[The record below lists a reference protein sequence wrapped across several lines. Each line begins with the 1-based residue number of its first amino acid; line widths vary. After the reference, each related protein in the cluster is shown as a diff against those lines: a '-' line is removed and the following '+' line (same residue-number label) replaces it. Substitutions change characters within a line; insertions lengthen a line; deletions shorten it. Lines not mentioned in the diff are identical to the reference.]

1 MPESGKARRE
11 KPTGTAAANLS
22 PGKALL
28 KVLSSHHLVC
38 LGAVMLAALTLF
50 SLVGPFFSPFDR
62 DAVAVE
68 KIQEPPGD
76 GHILGTDELGR
87 DIFVRL
93 AHGGRVS
100 LSVGIIAMLIQLVIG
115 VTLGSAA
122 GFYGG
127 ICDSLIM
134 RITDVI
140 MCFPFFVIALSVAAL
155 TGPSF
160 RNVILIIGLLRW
172 PSMARVVR
180 SGTLALKNSEFI
192 EAARA
197 LGLTQPEI
205 IFRHILPNS
214 IGPIIVSGTLNVAY
228 AVLLEASLSFL
239 GLGIAPPQP
248 SWGTMLSAA
257 QSMSI
262 LQKCWWIWMPPGT
275 MVLLV
280 VLSINFI
287 GEGLSEIFSP
297 LGRKAS

>member
-1 MPESGKARRE
+1 MLA
-11 KPTGTAAANLS
+11 
-22 PGKALL
+22 
-28 KVLSSHHLVC
+28 VLS
-38 LGAVMLAALTLF
+38 LF
-50 SLVGPFFSPFDR
+50 SLIGPFFSPFDR
-62 DAVAVE
+62 DAVEVE

-115 VTLGSAA
+115 VTLGSVA

-127 ICDSLIM
+127 IYDSLIM

-180 SGTLALKNSEFI
+180 GGVLAIKNSEFI

-205 IFRHILPNS
+205 IFRHLLPNS
-214 IGPIIVSGTLNVAY
+214 LGPIIVSGTLNVAY

-262 LQKCWWIWMPPGT
+262 LQKCWWIWIPPGT

-287 GEGLSEIFSP
+287 GEGLSEILSP
-297 LGRKAS
+297 QGRGTAAP

>member
-1 MPESGKARRE
+1 
-11 KPTGTAAANLS
+11 
-22 PGKALL
+22 
-28 KVLSSHHLVC
+28 
-38 LGAVMLAALTLF
+38 MLAVLTLF
-50 SLVGPFFSPFDR
+50 SLIGPFFSPFDR
-62 DAVAVE
+62 DAVEVE

-100 LSVGIIAMLIQLVIG
+100 LRVGIIAMLIQLVIG
-115 VTLGSAA
+115 VTLGSVA

-127 ICDSLIM
+127 IYDSLIM

-160 RNVILIIGLLRW
+160 RNVVLIIGLLRW

-180 SGTLALKNSEFI
+180 SGILALQHTEFI

-205 IFRHILPNS
+205 IFRHLLPNS
-214 IGPIIVSGTLNVAY
+214 LGPIIVSGTLNVAY

-262 LQKCWWIWMPPGT
+262 LRKCWWIWIPPGL

-287 GEGLSEIFSP
+287 GEGLSDIF
-297 LGRKAS
+297 GAQRRGAA

>member
-1 MPESGKARRE
+1 MPAQDRGRGPAGISK
-11 KPTGTAAANLS
+11 LS
-22 PGKALL
+22 PGRALL
-28 KVLSSHHLVC
+28 KVLSAHQLVSAGVIM
-38 LGAVMLAALTLF
+38 LGALTLF
-50 SLVGPFFSPFDR
+50 SLIGPFFSPFDR
-62 DAVAVE
+62 DEVEVE
-68 KIQEPPGD
+68 KIQDPPGD

-115 VTLGSAA
+115 VSLGSVA

-127 ICDSLIM
+127 IYDNLIM

-180 SGTLALKNSEFI
+180 SGILALKNTEFI
-192 EAARA
+192 DAARA

-205 IFRHILPNS
+205 IFRHLLPNS
-214 IGPIIVSGTLNVAY
+214 LGPIIVAGTLNVAY

-262 LQKCWWIWMPPGT
+262 LQRCWWIWIPPGL
-275 MVLLV
+275 MVLSV

-287 GEGLSEIFSP
+287 GEGLSDIF
-297 LGRKAS
+297 GTQRRGAV

>member
-1 MPESGKARRE
+1 
-11 KPTGTAAANLS
+11 
-22 PGKALL
+22 
-28 KVLSSHHLVC
+28 
-38 LGAVMLAALTLF
+38 MLAVLTLF
-50 SLVGPFFSPFDR
+50 SLIGPFFSPFDR
-62 DAVAVE
+62 DAVEVE

-76 GHILGTDELGR
+76 GHVLGTDELGR

-100 LSVGIIAMLIQLVIG
+100 LSVGIIAMLIQLIIG

-127 ICDSLIM
+127 LYDSLIM

-160 RNVILIIGLLRW
+160 RNGILIIGLLRW

-180 SGTLALKNSEFI
+180 SGILALKNTEFI

-197 LGLTQPEI
+197 LGLTQREI
-205 IFRHILPNS
+205 IFRHLLPNS
-214 IGPIIVSGTLNVAY
+214 MGPIIVSGTLNVAY

-262 LQKCWWIWMPPGT
+262 LQKCWWIWIPPGL
-275 MVLLV
+275 MVLTV

-287 GEGLSEIFSP
+287 GEGLSDIFDTQRR
-297 LGRKAS
+297 GAA

>member
-1 MPESGKARRE
+1 MLRQD
-11 KPTGTAAANLS
+11 KPQGGIAKFS
-22 PGKALL
+22 PGKVLL
-28 KVLSSHHLVC
+28 KILSAHKLIG
-38 LGAVMLAALTLF
+38 LGVVMLTAVTLF
-50 SLVGPFFSPFDR
+50 SLIGPFFSPHDR
-62 DAVAVE
+62 DAVDVA
-68 KIQEPPGD
+68 KIQEPPRE

-93 AHGGRVS
+93 AYGGRVS
-100 LSVGIIAMLIQLVIG
+100 LSVGIVSMLIQLVIG
-115 VTLGSAA
+115 VTLGSMA

-127 ICDSLIM
+127 IYDNVIM
-134 RITDVI
+134 RLTDVI

-180 SGTLALKNSEFI
+180 SGVLAIKNNEFI
-192 EAARA
+192 DAARA

-205 IFRHILPNS
+205 IFRHLLPNS
-214 IGPIIVSGTLNVAY
+214 MGPIIVAGTLNVAY

-248 SWGTMLSAA
+248 SWGTMLSAS

-262 LQKCWWIWMPPGT
+262 LQRCWWIWMPPGT

-287 GEGLSEIFSP
+287 GEGLAEILSRQ
-297 LGRKAS
+297 GQEDAT

>member
-1 MPESGKARRE
+1 MLA
-11 KPTGTAAANLS
+11 
-22 PGKALL
+22 
-28 KVLSSHHLVC
+28 VLS
-38 LGAVMLAALTLF
+38 LF
-50 SLVGPFFSPFDR
+50 SLFGPFFSPFSR
-62 DAVAVE
+62 DAVEVE

-127 ICDSLIM
+127 IYDSLIM
-134 RITDVI
+134 RITDVM

-180 SGTLALKNSEFI
+180 SGVLAIKNSEFI

-205 IFRHILPNS
+205 IFRHLLPNS
-214 IGPIIVSGTLNVAY
+214 LGPIIVSGTLNVAY

-262 LQKCWWIWMPPGT
+262 LQKCWWIWIPPGT

-287 GEGLSEIFSP
+287 GEGLSEILSP
-297 LGRKAS
+297 QGRRTPAP

>member
-1 MPESGKARRE
+1 MPGQDKGRGGLA
-11 KPTGTAAANLS
+11 KLS

-28 KVLSSHHLVC
+28 RVLSAHRLAG
-38 LGAVMLAALTLF
+38 LGAVMLAALSLF
-50 SLVGPFFSPFDR
+50 SLIGPFFSPFGR
-62 DAVAVE
+62 DVVEVE

-115 VTLGSAA
+115 VTLGSVA

-127 ICDSLIM
+127 IYDSLIM
-134 RITDVI
+134 RVTDVI

-155 TGPSF
+155 AGPSF

-180 SGTLALKNSEFI
+180 SGVLAIKNSEFI

-205 IFRHILPNS
+205 IFRHLLPNS
-214 IGPIIVSGTLNVAY
+214 LGPIIVSGTLNVAY

-262 LQKCWWIWMPPGT
+262 LQKCWWIWIPPGT

-287 GEGLSEIFSP
+287 GEGLSEILSP
-297 LGRKAS
+297 QGRGSAVP

>member
-1 MPESGKARRE
+1 MPLDKGV
-11 KPTGTAAANLS
+11 LW
-22 PGKALL
+22 KALR
-28 KVLSSHHLVC
+28 KVFSVHELISA
-38 LGAVMLAALTLF
+38 GALMLAALTLF
-50 SLVGPFFSPFDR
+50 SLIGPFFSPFGR
-62 DAVAVE
+62 DVVEVE

-76 GHILGTDELGR
+76 GHMLGTDELGR

-93 AHGGRVS
+93 AYGGRVS

-115 VTLGSAA
+115 VTLGSIA

-127 ICDSLIM
+127 IYDSIIM
-134 RITDVI
+134 RLTDII

-180 SGTLALKNSEFI
+180 SSILSLKNTEFI

-197 LGLTQPEI
+197 LGLTQGEI
-205 IFRHILPNS
+205 IFRHLLPNS
-214 IGPIIVSGTLNVAY
+214 LGSIIVYGTLNVAY

-257 QSMSI
+257 QSLSI
-262 LQKCWWIWMPPGT
+262 LQKCWWIWIPPGS
-275 MVLLV
+275 MVLMV

-287 GEGLSEIFSP
+287 GEGLSEIFDSRQGSA
-297 LGRKAS
+297 L

>member
-1 MPESGKARRE
+1 MPDSGNRK
-11 KPTGTAAANLS
+11 NLIPWGWLSGFS

-28 KVLSSHHLVC
+28 KVLSAHHLVRA
-38 LGAVMLAALTLF
+38 GAVMLTILTLF
-50 SLVGPFFSPFDR
+50 SLIGPFFSSFDR

-68 KIQEPPGD
+68 KIQESPGD

-93 AHGGRVS
+93 AYGGRVS
-100 LSVGIIAMLIQLVIG
+100 LSVGIIAMLIQLAIG
-115 VTLGSAA
+115 VSLGALA

-127 ICDSLIM
+127 ICDSVIM

-172 PSMARVVR
+172 PAMARVVR

-197 LGLTQPEI
+197 LGLTRVEI
-205 IFRHILPNS
+205 IFRHLLPNILDS
-214 IGPIIVSGTLNVAY
+214 IIVYGTLNVAY

-262 LQKCWWIWMPPGT
+262 LQNCWWIWIPPGS

-280 VLSINFI
+280 VLAINFI
-287 GEGLSEIFSP
+287 GEGLSEIFSD
-297 LGRKAS
+297 RSHR

>member
-1 MPESGKARRE
+1 
-11 KPTGTAAANLS
+11 
-22 PGKALL
+22 
-28 KVLSSHHLVC
+28 
-38 LGAVMLAALTLF
+38 MLAVLTLF
-50 SLVGPFFSPFDR
+50 SLIGPFFSPFDR
-62 DAVAVE
+62 DAVEVE

-93 AHGGRVS
+93 AYGGRVS

-115 VTLGSAA
+115 VTLGSVA

-127 ICDSLIM
+127 IYDSLIM
-134 RITDVI
+134 RLTDVI

-160 RNVILIIGLLRW
+160 SNVILIIGLLRW

-180 SGTLALKNSEFI
+180 SGILALKNTEFI

-197 LGLTQPEI
+197 LGLTKREI
-205 IFRHILPNS
+205 IFRHLLPNS
-214 IGPIIVSGTLNVAY
+214 LGPIIVSGTLNVAY

-262 LQKCWWIWMPPGT
+262 LQKCWWIWIPPGL
-275 MVLLV
+275 MVLMV

-287 GEGLSEIFSP
+287 GEGLSDIFDTHRR
-297 LGRKAS
+297 GAA